1 MVQFSQHI
9 KDVIKELADKGC
21 DKGEL
26 IPYQMEIDNSG
37 FIQDIPAGLGP
48 YKLDPKQIHALLGLI
63 HIHNDVIFSGTENQ
77 CSDDEGNNYSF
88 IEFTR
93 FTFHFYLVYDGLPEL
108 HHVMGEWKNKGVGI
122 FAVSVKNN
130 KCTGR

>member
-48 YKLDPKQIHALLGLI
+48 YKLDPKQTHALLGLI
-63 HIHNDVIFSGTENQ
+63 HIHNDAIFSVT
-77 CSDDEGNNYSF
+77 
-88 IEFTR
+88 
-93 FTFHFYLVYDGLPEL
+93 
-108 HHVMGEWKNKGVGI
+108 
-122 FAVSVKNN
+122 
-130 KCTGR
+130 